1 MQGSDKAGS
10 RSSGSPG
17 QAPDP
22 LERSLADEKAR
33 FAASAEIL
41 QIIGK
46 TKGDTQ
52 PVFDRIV
59 HSATELCGLRL
70 SMLWRFEGGLAH
82 HCAYS
87 GFDPVFM
94 EEYLKDYPKPA
105 KPNSMTQAVHDS
117 GQIQHIEDAWVET
130 YSDHATA
137 REYGFRHL
145 MGFPILTEGRVWGA
159 LILGWPDGQAPTET
173 HVDLLRTFTDQA
185 AIAIEN
191 ARLFE
196 ESQQALARQTATSDI
211 LQVINSSRDDLQ
223 PVFDLIARKAA
234 ELCEAAFC
242 MLWRVSK
249 DQFSYCASHGFDADM
264 METFAARGPQPL
276 GDRSVTG
283 RVVKTRGIV
292 RMEDAS
298 DPAYQDHQLALTLGI
313 RQFVGVPIFVGGEV
327 WGAIN
332 LAWRKGQSA
341 RDEDI
346 RLVQTFAEQAAI
358 ALRNSGMFAELQTRL
373 EREKATR
380 AVLQVISESRDDERP
395 VFDAILENACHLCGA
410 QLAFLSL
417 ANENRTR
424 VTIPAHRGVR
434 EAFAAGLADFDE
446 PIDRTQLVAVR
457 PIVDGQ
463 VIRQDDIANDPVY
476 TVHRDPKR
484 VQMVEVEGARS
495 VLVVPLKKD
504 GVALGAIVLY
514 RRIVSPFSDDD
525 VDLVETFAAQGV
537 IAIESV
543 RLFRQEQARTAEVE
557 EALEYQTATSEVLS
571 VISRSPNLVM
581 PVLETILDV
590 AARLCRPQYAYAAM
604 RDSETGLYH
613 IIATRDV
620 DEDYFAY
627 LRANPIAPGPGTCT
641 GRTALLGQTVY
652 IENTAT
658 DDSYEW
664 KEAAERGGFLST
676 LGVPLIRDGE
686 VVGVLSLAHS
696 QASAFQPKQIALV
709 ETFAAQAVI
718 ALSNAQLFDALETR
732 TAEVEEALAYQTATS
747 DVLDVI
753 SRASSEVQPVFDM
766 IVQKSV
772 ELSGA
777 QFCVMDRIEDGALHF
792 CAQSGF
798 VGEGARQLAAAYPVT
813 DWAGHMSD
821 KVAKSGKTEHVRDAW
836 SDEFYS
842 PEMAREVG
850 YRRMLGVPV
859 KVDGRVWGSINVGW
873 AHTAPPP
880 QATIDLVQTFASQ
893 ASIAIENARLLRET
907 QERTAEIEEALE
919 QQKASAEILSVISQS
934 VADTQPV
941 FEKILE
947 SCRHLFGGEELDV
960 LLIDEAGLLQVVAYL
975 GKYERELLETFPAP
989 WEITP
994 AGEAIRTRRVVNY
1007 ADCASN
1013 PDVPRVLQK
1022 MARIASYHSVAF
1034 APMIWEGRG
1043 IGVVGVARSARPFT
1057 DKELR
1062 IMQGFADQAVI
1073 AIQNARLFNET
1084 QAALVRQTAS
1094 ADILRVISGSQ
1105 TDAAPVFDEIL
1116 RRAGEICD
1124 APLVSLNLVTDD
1136 RTHALLV
1143 AHHGDD
1149 LNFLKVGE
1157 TLWPLDSGLATTTV
1171 FHDKKPNHVHDLK
1184 ETALYREGNSL
1195 RRQIVDKEG
1204 IRTFLAVPLIH
1215 KGEAIGNIAAY
1226 KRVVK
1231 PFSKDDIDLL
1241 QNFADQAVIA
1251 IQNARLFRETN
1262 EALERQ
1268 TATAE
1273 VLEVISNSVEDA
1285 KPVFEKILDSC
1296 QRLIP
1301 CRDLS
1306 ILTLDEGG
1314 LAVLGAARGPVG
1326 TASAREYKPKPV
1338 DQTIIASAMASGA
1351 PEHYTDALADP
1362 RTPPV
1367 IRRMA
1372 EKFGNFACLV
1382 APMVWKGR
1390 SAGAIFI
1397 GRAFEGGR
1405 PTAFSEREID
1415 IVETFADQA
1424 AIAVQNARLFN
1435 DTQTALARQT
1445 ASADILRVIGQSPTD
1460 TTPVFERIAELGVRL
1475 AVSDLAVVMLAGKD
1489 GFEVVARATG
1499 EGLAKLEGDQRFP
1512 LDPDPASSFPAQ
1524 VLHTREVLHLP
1535 DWDALDLSPFEQGTY
1550 DRYGIRASLTLP
1562 LMNGRDCVGVLA
1574 FARHTARAYSGDEID
1589 LARSFCDQAV
1599 IAMENVR
1606 LFQETQT
1613 ALARQTAS
1621 ADILRV
1627 ISQSPT
1633 NVTPVFEA
1641 IVETS
1646 TRLVSADVAIAI
1658 RSDGTEI
1665 WMEAVATPAGLDRDF
1680 NRARTSFADADTI
1693 PSRVIRTGEM
1703 VHIPD
1708 WDTAD
1713 LPPKDQERRDK
1724 MGWKS
1729 SLMVP
1734 LMRGSTCLGAFTY
1747 LRRKAGAFS
1756 DEEIALTQTFCDQ
1769 AVIAIENVRL
1779 FNETQSALVRQTAS
1793 ADILRVISGA
1803 QEDAKPVFDAIGE
1816 AGVRLLKCDIVFVMQ
1831 SDATEFWTRS
1841 AVGPEGPLDNV
1852 KFFRDPID
1860 PDTNLPS
1867 RAILSKKV
1875 LNLPDWSEISLPDHD
1890 KSVQR
1895 RFGVNA
1901 SLSVPLLREGE
1912 CLGVLVFARKARG
1925 AFSAEDIDLALSF
1938 GDQAVIAMENVRLF
1952 AEVQDARKEAEKA
1965 NEAKSAFLA
1974 TMSHEIRTPMNAVIG
1989 MSGLLMDTDLNDE
2002 QADYARTIRDSGDA
2016 LLGIINEILDFSK
2029 IEAGQM
2035 DIEKHPFDLRDCI
2048 EGALDLVARRAA
2060 EKQLD
2065 IAYLMADDVPA
2076 AVSTDLTR
2084 LRQILLNLLSNA
2096 VKFTPEGEV
2105 VLTVLQTPRD
2115 DGQIDLHFAVRDTGI
2130 GLSEAGMGRLF
2141 QSFSQA
2147 DSSTTRKYGGTGLG
2161 LAISK
2166 RLAELMGG
2174 TMWAES
2180 EGEGKGSVFSFT
2192 VRAEPAT
2199 LPKVEARRLIGRQDR
2214 IAGKR
2219 LLVVDDNATNR
2230 KILTLQ
2236 TSKWGAEVVACA
2248 DGAAALEELWKDSRF
2263 DLAILD
2269 MHMPEMD
2276 GVTLARRIR
2285 EDHAG
2290 LPMILFSSLG
2300 LRDTE
2305 ADDGLFA
2312 AYLAKPLRQSQLF
2325 DTLVTRFDSD
2335 ARPDRTARD
2344 TDARPKADPDLA
2356 ARHPL
2361 RILLAE
2367 DNLVNQKLALR
2378 LLEQMGYRA
2387 DLASNGKEAIESV
2400 ARQTYDVVLMDVQM
2414 PEMDGLEASRRLNAD
2429 YPPDARPRIVAMTA
2443 NAMQGDRDM
2452 CLEAGMDDYIA
2463 KPIRVEKLIEALRA
2477 VPRRRGDRT

>member
-1 MQGSDKAGS
+1 LQGSDKAGS

-94 EEYLKDYPKPA
+94 AEYLKDYPKPA

-117 GQIQHIEDAWVET
+117 GQIQHIEDAWVKT

-173 HVDLLRTFTDQA
+173 HVDLLRTFTNQA

-395 VFDAILENACHLCGA
+395 VFDAILESACRLCGA
-410 QLAFLSL
+410 PLAYLSMITEDG
-417 ANENRTR
+417 NE
-424 VTIPAHRGVR
+424 VVSPAWRG
-434 EAFAAGLADFDE
+434 AFAAFGESLVHLRVPLATSPLALARAIREMRVFREDDMADSE
-446 PIDRTQLVAVR
+446 LYRSGDPNRVA
-457 PIVDGQ
+457 IVE
-463 VIRQDDIANDPVY
+463 QD
-476 TVHRDPKR
+476 K
-484 VQMVEVEGARS
+484 ARS
-495 VLVVPLKKD
+495 LLVVPLIQN
-504 GVALGAIVLY
+504 GRGIGSISLY
-514 RRIVSPFSDDD
+514 RREVAPFTDDD
-525 VDLVETFAAQGV
+525 VTLVQDFAAQAV
-537 IAIESV
+537 IAIDSV

-557 EALEYQTATSEVLS
+557 EALAYQTATSEVLG
-571 VISRSPNLVM
+571 VISRSPNELM
-581 PVLETILDV
+581 PVLDTILEV
-590 AARLCRPQYAYAAM
+590 AARLCRPQYAYVAM
-604 RDSETGLYH
+604 RDPGSGQYH
-613 IIATRDV
+613 IVATRGAG
-620 DEDYFAY
+620 EDFVAY
-627 LRANPIAPGPGTCT
+627 LRAHPIAPGHGTCT
-641 GRTALLGQTVY
+641 GRTALLGRTVY

-664 KEAAERGGFLST
+664 KEAAELGQFLST
-676 LGVPLIRDGE
+676 LGVPLIHEGE
-686 VVGVLSLAHS
+686 VVGVLSLAHG
-696 QASAFQPKQIALV
+696 QASAFSQKQIAVV

-718 ALSNAQLFDALETR
+718 AISNAQLFDALQSR

-753 SRASSEVQPVFDM
+753 SRASSDVQPVFDM
-766 IVQKSV
+766 IVQKAV

-777 QFCVMDRIEDGALHF
+777 QFCVMDRIVGAELHF

-798 VGEGARQLAAAYPVT
+798 SGELADRLIADYPVT
-813 DWAGHMSD
+813 DWAGHLSA
-821 KVAKSGKTEHVRDAW
+821 KVAKSGLTEYVADAW
-836 SDEFYS
+836 SAEYYAPDL
-842 PEMAREVG
+842 ARSVG

-873 AHTAPPP
+873 AHTTPPP
-880 QATIDLVQTFASQ
+880 QATVDLVQTFASQ

-907 QERTAEIEEALE
+907 QERTAEVEEALE

-934 VADTQPV
+934 VEDTKPV
-941 FEKILE
+941 FEKILD

-960 LLIDEAGLLQVVAYL
+960 LLIDDQGLLQVAAYL
-975 GKYERELLETFPAP
+975 GKYEKELLKTFPAP

-994 AGEAIRTRRVVNY
+994 AGEAIRTKRVVNY
-1007 ADCASN
+1007 SDCANN
-1013 PDVPRVLQK
+1013 PDVPNVLK
-1022 MARIASYHSVAF
+1022 EMARIASYHSVAF

-1073 AIQNARLFNET
+1073 AIQNARLFRET
-1084 QAALVRQTAS
+1084 KAALERQTAS
-1094 ADILRVISGSQ
+1094 ADILRVISEAQ
-1105 TDAAPVFDEIL
+1105 TDVAPVFDAIL
-1116 RRAGEICD
+1116 KRAAGICD
-1124 APLVSLNLVTDD
+1124 APMVSLNLVTED
-1136 RTHALLV
+1136 RKFARLV

-1149 LNFLKVGE
+1149 LNYLKVGE
-1157 TLWPLDSGLATTTV
+1157 TLWDLDSGLATTAV
-1171 FHDKKPNHVHDLK
+1171 FHDKAPNHVHDLK
-1184 ETALYREGNSL
+1184 ETALYREGDNM
-1195 RRQIVDKEG
+1195 RRRVVDEEG
-1204 IRTFLAVPLIH
+1204 IRTFLAVPLIL
-1215 KGEAIGNIAAY
+1215 KGEVIGNIAAY
-1226 KRVVK
+1226 KREVK
-1231 PFSKDDIDLL
+1231 PFSPDDIALL
-1241 QNFADQAVIA
+1241 ETFADQAVIA
-1251 IQNARLFRETN
+1251 IQNVRLFNETQT
-1262 EALERQ
+1262 ALARQ
-1268 TATAE
+1268 TATSD
-1273 VLEVISNSVEDA
+1273 VLRVISESPTDA
-1285 KPVFEKILDSC
+1285 KPVFDAIV
-1296 QRLIP
+1296 QTAIRLLECDGTGIMI
-1301 CRDLS
+1301 RQGDTF
-1306 ILTLDEGG
+1306 TL
-1314 LAVLGAARGPVG
+1314 
-1326 TASAREYKPKPV
+1326 
-1338 DQTIIASAMASGA
+1338 
-1351 PEHYTDALADP
+1351 
-1362 RTPPV
+1362 
-1367 IRRMA
+1367 
-1372 EKFGNFACLV
+1372 
-1382 APMVWKGR
+1382 
-1390 SAGAIFI
+1390 SAGANRDGLVGELSGQRNRIEPDKNYPSRVFATGEMVYVPDASQVDLPEHEVEAFQKFEMQTAIFMPLMRNTDCV
-1397 GRAFEGGR
+1397 GVLTFDRKVAR
-1405 PTAFSEREID
+1405 PFTDAQID
-1415 IVETFADQA
+1415 LARSFCDQA
-1424 AIAVQNARLFN
+1424 VIAMENVRLFKE
-1435 DTQTALARQT
+1435 TQTALARQT
-1445 ASADILRVIGQSPTD
+1445 ASADVLRVISQSPTN

-1475 AVSDLAVVMLAGKD
+1475 VASDMAVVMLAGQD
-1489 GFEVVARATG
+1489 TFEVVARATS

-1512 LDPDPASSFPAQ
+1512 LDPDPKSSFPAQ
-1524 VLHTREVLHLP
+1524 VLHSREVLHLP
-1535 DWDALDLSPFEQGTY
+1535 DWNTLDLPPFEQVTY

-1562 LMNGRDCVGVLA
+1562 LMNGKDCVGVLA
-1574 FARHTARAYSGDEID
+1574 FARHATRAYSGDEID

-1658 RSDGTEI
+1658 RSDGTEF

-1713 LPPKDQERRDK
+1713 LPPKDQDRRDK

-1734 LMRGSTCLGAFTY
+1734 LMRGSACLGAFTY

-1816 AGVRLLKCDIVFVMQ
+1816 AGVRLLRCDIVFVMQ
-1831 SDATEFWTRS
+1831 ADESEFWSRT
-1841 AVGPEGPLDNV
+1841 AVGPDGPLADVN
-1852 KFFRDPID
+1852 FFRDQID
-1860 PDTNLPS
+1860 PDDNLPS
-1867 RAILSKKV
+1867 RAIVSKQV
-1875 LNLPDWSEISLPDHD
+1875 LHLPDRSQVRLPDHD
-1890 KSVQR
+1890 ARVWN
-1895 RFGVNA
+1895 RFGFNA
-1901 SLSVPLLREGE
+1901 GLFVPLLRDDE
-1912 CLGVLVFARKARG
+1912 CLGLLVFARKARG

-1952 AEVQDARKEAEKA
+1952 AEVQDARKEAENA

-2048 EGALDLVARRAA
+2048 EGALDLVAGRAA

-2180 EGEGKGSVFSFT
+2180 EGEGKGSVFRFT

-2248 DGAAALEELWKDSRF
+2248 DGAAALEELRKDSRF

-2285 EDHAG
+2285 KDHAG

-2335 ARPDRTARD
+2335 ARPDRTARE

-2414 PEMDGLEASRRLNAD
+2414 PELDGLEASRRLNAD

-2463 KPIRVEKLIEALRA
+2463 KPIRVEKLIEALQA